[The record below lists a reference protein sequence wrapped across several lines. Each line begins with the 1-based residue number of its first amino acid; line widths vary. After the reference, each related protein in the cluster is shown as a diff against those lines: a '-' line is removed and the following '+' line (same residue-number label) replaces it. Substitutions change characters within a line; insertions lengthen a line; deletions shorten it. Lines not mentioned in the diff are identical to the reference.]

1 MDRVIQQL
9 LESQVLS
16 EDVKNEIAET
26 FDKKIAEARQ
36 TIQEQTRKEFAQRYD
51 HDKTQLVEAMD
62 KFLGDQVRK
71 EIVEFHEERKAQS
84 QSVAE
89 NKQKVKEFAISKLR
103 EEIKELSSDQ
113 KAVQEERVKLSK
125 AVMESKKVYDK
136 KLKEHMNVLQKFVL
150 GQLSSELKEFSQ
162 DKKSLAE
169 ERKEL
174 HKQLRES
181 RLTYKNEFVNRVNKL
196 EKFVI
201 GQLTEEVAE
210 FEQDKRLLA
219 EERVKFHTESK
230 SKLAEAKSAFI
241 KKAAQLVEATAH
253 KTIRSEL
260 EQLKDDLKVARAN
273 NFGRRIFEAYAA
285 EYMTSYLSEGTE
297 VRKVQKQ
304 MDEVKQQLSNA
315 AKVIAEQKQAI
326 DSTKRKVQLAED
338 RATRTKILSDLLS
351 PLPREQ
357 KMIMG
362 NLLENVKTTRIEESF
377 KRYLPNVLKETQE
390 DFKPTRKTTLVE
402 DKVSVT
408 GDRKN
413 RLSES
418 VDEEA
423 KTGNVAEILELRKL
437 AGIVE

>member
-16 EDVKNEIAET
+16 EDVKNEIAEA

-36 TIQEQTRKEFAQRYD
+36 TIQEQTRKEFGQRYD
-51 HDKTQLVEAMD
+51 HDKAQLVEAMD

-71 EIVEFHEERKAQS
+71 EIVEFHEERKTQAKT
-84 QSVAE
+84 VAE
-89 NKQKVKEFAISKLR
+89 NKQKVKEFAIAKLR

-136 KLKEHMNVLQKFVL
+136 KLKEHMSVLQKFVL

-181 RLTYKNEFVNRVNKL
+181 RLTYKNEFVARVNKL

-201 GQLTEEVAE
+201 NQLTEEVAE

-304 MDEVKQQLSNA
+304 MDEVKQQLATAS
-315 AKVIAEQKQAI
+315 KVIAEQKQAI

-362 NLLENVKTTRIEESF
+362 NLLENVKTVRLEESF

-390 DFKPTRKTTLVE
+390 EIKTKKTTLVE
-402 DKVSVT
+402 EKVSVT

-423 KTGNVAEILELRKL
+423 KTGNVAEIHQLRKL
-437 AGIVE
+437 AGLVE